1 LLEIQSIIPSTPA
14 SAAGF
19 KKTDKLISS
28 NGCILHDWF
37 DFVLSATGTS
47 MILEYRRGLLNRT
60 HVMRRNPDA
69 EWGFAFKGQKPAA
82 CRKKCVFCFVD
93 QLPPGV
99 RTSLTLKDDDVR
111 YSFLQGTYIT
121 LSEDDAEYAI
131 SKRLSPLHI
140 SVHSTDPS
148 LRGIILGTG
157 RMEPVVPLLAK
168 LSDAGIELETQIV
181 IVPGMND
188 GDRLDQTLEEL
199 LSIPA
204 VISAGV
210 VPVGLTKYRERLPQI
225 RRSSPAESK
234 IIVHQCAQWRKKAI
248 RSRGTPWVYP
258 SDEFFITAGLD
269 IPPSSYYKDC
279 TLRENGIG
287 LIADILRLE
296 GREFNGRGAVLS
308 GILAAPFLKRILEGS
323 EYLVTAVEN
332 SFLGNDISVAGL
344 LSGADVIYAA
354 GTLPDSYNRV
364 ILPAVM
370 FNHDMLTLDDLD
382 PDKIS
387 MSTGREI
394 IIARRLE
401 ELI

>member
-1 LLEIQSIIPSTPA
+1 
-14 SAAGF
+14 
-19 KKTDKLISS
+19 
-28 NGCILHDWF
+28 
-37 DFVLSATGTS
+37 
-47 MILEYRRGLLNRT
+47 
-60 HVMRRNPDA
+60 
-69 EWGFAFKGQKPAA
+69 
-82 CRKKCVFCFVD
+82 
-93 QLPPGV
+93 
-99 RTSLTLKDDDVR
+99 
-111 YSFLQGTYIT
+111 
-121 LSEDDAEYAI
+121 
-131 SKRLSPLHI
+131 
-140 SVHSTDPS
+140 
-148 LRGIILGTG
+148 
-157 RMEPVVPLLAK
+157 MEPVVPLLAK